1 MDKIF
6 APGDPSQVT
15 VLAFLGRMGCALVLG
30 ALIAWRPLSRLGGSE
45 PARQSH
51 AHALFMMTLAA
62 TLVVM
67 VIGDSLA
74 RAFGVVGLGSFVRF
88 RTSLKDP
95 RDAVLF
101 FVAIGVGMACGLG
114 QVVIAALGVAT
125 MSLALVP
132 LERSGRPDPQRDA
145 KEEEGRGGGE
155 DGRASAD
162 ARSLPG
168 SPAPKA
174 RAFEGL
180 K

>member
-6 APGDPSQVT
+6 APSDPGQVS
-15 VLAFLGRMGCALVLG
+15 VVAFLGRMSCALVLG
-30 ALIAWRPLSRLGGSE
+30 ALIAWRPLSRLAGAAPPK
-45 PARQSH
+45 PAHS
-51 AHALFMMTLAA
+51 HALFMMTLAA

-88 RTSLKDP
+88 RTALKDP

-114 QVVIAALGVAT
+114 QVVIAALGVGT

-132 LERSGRPDPQRDA
+132 LERSAASREIPAEPDAAPSGVPSVGGR
-145 KEEEGRGGGE
+145 
-155 DGRASAD
+155 
-162 ARSLPG
+162 
-168 SPAPKA
+168 
-174 RAFEGL
+174 
-180 K
+180 